1 MTFVRFL
8 SCAVMICAA
17 FLSGC
22 SSGVVDAP
30 TALREGQV
38 AQSTDLKTS
47 YMLGSGDQVRLIVYE
62 EPELSGSFS
71 VDDAGQLSL
80 PLIGAVGAR
89 GLTVTQ
95 LKESIV
101 ARFKDGYLRD
111 PKVGLEIL
119 RYRPFYISGEVST
132 GGEYPYVVGLTV
144 PQAIATAGGYSR
156 RANKQKVTIIRAS
169 DGTRFSYPANQATRV
184 FPGDVIEVPERFF

>member
-1 MTFVRFL
+1 MNCLRLLYCTLAISGVLF
-8 SCAVMICAA
+8 
-17 FLSGC
+17 SGC

-38 AQSTDLKTS
+38 AQSADLQTS
-47 YMLGSGDQVRLIVYE
+47 YVLGSGDQVRLIVYE
-62 EPELSGSFS
+62 EAQLSGEFS

-80 PLIGAVGAR
+80 PLVGAVRAR
-89 GLTVTQ
+89 GLTLNQ

-101 ARFKDGYLRD
+101 ERLGDGYLRD

-119 RYRPFYISGEVST
+119 RYRPFYVSGEVSAA
-132 GGEYPYVVGLTV
+132 GEYPYVVGLSV

-156 RANKQKVTIIRAS
+156 RANKRKVTIIREV
-169 DGTRFSYPANQATRV
+169 DGTRFSYPANQTTRV